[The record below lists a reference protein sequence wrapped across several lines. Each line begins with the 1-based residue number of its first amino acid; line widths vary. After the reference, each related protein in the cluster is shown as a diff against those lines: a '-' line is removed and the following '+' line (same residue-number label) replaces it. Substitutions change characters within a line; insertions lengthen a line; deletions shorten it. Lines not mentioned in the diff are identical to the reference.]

1 MIHPIHII
9 GSPVLRKTAKD
20 IDKDYPELEQLI
32 SDMLESMDSSSGV
45 GLAAPQI
52 GFSIRLFTIDT
63 EPMQDDEDED
73 EKEEIPLIKKT
84 FINAHIIERSGDIMT
99 YDEGCLSIPGLRE
112 EVDREDKILI
122 RYQDENFNSHEETYE
137 GIVARII
144 QHEYDHLEG
153 ILFTDHLS
161 VLRKRL
167 LKKKLTNISKGIFDA
182 NYKFKLG
189 NVTKK
194 KRR

>member
-1 MIHPIHII
+1 
-9 GSPVLRKTAKD
+9 
-20 IDKDYPELEQLI
+20 
-32 SDMLESMDSSSGV
+32 
-45 GLAAPQI
+45 
-52 GFSIRLFTIDT
+52 
-63 EPMQDDEDED
+63 
-73 EKEEIPLIKKT
+73 
-84 FINAHIIERSGDIMT
+84 MT

-167 LKKKLTNISKGIFDA
+167 LKKKLTNNSK
-182 NYKFKLG
+182 N
-189 NVTKK
+189 
-194 KRR
+194 